1 MADDQPETPEF
12 QSEEGEG
19 EPAERTPAY
28 EAAEPDSEHPLASV
42 RYGMGKELQ
51 LFPDSL
57 VVLRREEAEADHFD
71 LATIR
76 RLVLTPGD
84 PTPSKLILMLDL
96 DDGTTVI
103 AAEGMSNVAEF
114 RKLLSK
120 LHDIA
125 PQIETDP
132 PDMDEQLKQALD
144 IRKRGLLGCYGSIG
158 LACVLTWILY
168 LALAYFGAHAGH

>member
-1 MADDQPETPEF
+1 MADDQPETSGF
-12 QSEEGEG
+12 HGESSDG
-19 EPAERTPAY
+19 NPAEQPPTH
-28 EAAEPDSEHPLASV
+28 ETAEPDSEQPLASV

-51 LFPDSL
+51 LFPESL

-71 LATIR
+71 LSTIR

-96 DDGTTVI
+96 DDSTTVI

-120 LHDIA
+120 LHEIA

-144 IRKRGLLGCYGSIG
+144 IRRRGLLGCYGSIG

>member
-1 MADDQPETPEF
+1 MADDQSQTPEF
-12 QSEEGEG
+12 HSEGSEG
-19 EPAERTPAY
+19 EPAEQPPAN
-28 EAAEPDSEHPLASV
+28 ESAEPDSEQPLASV
-42 RYGMGKELQ
+42 RYGLGKELQ
-51 LFPDSL
+51 LFPESL

-71 LATIR
+71 LSTIR

-84 PTPSKLILMLDL
+84 PTPSKLILMLEL
-96 DDGTTVI
+96 DDDMTVI
-103 AAEGMSNVAEF
+103 AAEGMSNVADF
-114 RKLLSK
+114 RKLLNK
-120 LHDIA
+120 LHEIA

-144 IRKRGLLGCYGSIG
+144 IRRRGLLGCYGSVV